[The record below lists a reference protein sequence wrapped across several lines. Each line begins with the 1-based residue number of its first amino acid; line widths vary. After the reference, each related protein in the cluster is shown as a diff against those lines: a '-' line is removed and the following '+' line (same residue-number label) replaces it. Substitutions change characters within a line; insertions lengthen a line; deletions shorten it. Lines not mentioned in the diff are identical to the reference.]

1 MRALRIDAVNQL
13 ALQLVADPN
22 PKAGEA
28 LVLIRSAALNHRDL
42 WIKLGQYAGI
52 TYPCIP
58 GSDGAGVV
66 KAVGEGVDR
75 DWVGKEVV
83 VYPGAA
89 WGDSE
94 AAQGAKFTILG
105 LPAQGTLADYVCV
118 PIEQLS
124 VKPKHLDW
132 DQAAALPLAGVTA
145 YRVLFSRA
153 QAKAGEKVLITGI
166 GGGVALFA
174 LQFAVAAG
182 AKVWVTS
189 SSAEK
194 IAKAVNLGAQGGYL
208 YTAKDWTKQAVAD
221 TGGFDVIIDSA
232 GGEGLSDLIDA
243 SGQGARIAFF
253 GATRGNP
260 PILPMRKVFWRQ
272 LSLLG
277 STLGS
282 PKDWQE
288 MVAFVD
294 QHKVIPVVSSVV
306 PAERGGEAFDQMDGG
321 SQFGKLVVVFSRE

>member
-1 MRALRIDAVNQL
+1 
-13 ALQLVADPN
+13 
-22 PKAGEA
+22 
-28 LVLIRSAALNHRDL
+28 
-42 WIKLGQYAGI
+42 
-52 TYPCIP
+52 
-58 GSDGAGVV
+58 
-66 KAVGEGVDR
+66 
-75 DWVGKEVV
+75 
-83 VYPGAA
+83 
-89 WGDSE
+89 
-94 AAQGAKFTILG
+94 
-105 LPAQGTLADYVCV
+105 
-118 PIEQLS
+118 
-124 VKPKHLDW
+124 
-132 DQAAALPLAGVTA
+132 LAGVTA

-153 QAKAGEKVLITGI
+153 QVKAGEKVLITGI

-208 YTAKDWTKQAVAD
+208 YTEKDWPKQAVAA
-221 TGGFDVIIDSA
+221 TGGFDAIIDSA
-232 GGEGLSDLIDA
+232 GGEGFSDLIDA

-282 PKDWQE
+282 PKDWRE
-288 MVAFVD
+288 MIAFVD
-294 QHKVIPVVSSVV
+294 QHKVVPVVSGVV
-306 PAERGGEAFDQMDGG
+306 PAERGGEAFDHMDGG
-321 SQFGKLVVVFSRE
+321 AQFGKLVVRFSRE